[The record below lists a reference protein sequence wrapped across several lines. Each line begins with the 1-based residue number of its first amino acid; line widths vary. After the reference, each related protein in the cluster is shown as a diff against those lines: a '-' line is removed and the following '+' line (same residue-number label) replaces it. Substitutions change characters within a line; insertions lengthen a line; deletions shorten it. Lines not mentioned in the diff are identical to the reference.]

1 MKHWATAVALSV
13 SLVLTACGGSDG
25 SADRDDSS
33 RTRNLRTAVHRPRQL
48 PPPDQHPVP
57 EAQLY
62 FDQGLRLTYAFNHAE
77 AVRAF
82 EEAARL
88 DPKCGICHW
97 GTAFALGPNINAPM
111 DAAAAKR
118 AHDAAQQALG
128 LSEGASDVERAL
140 IEAVAKR
147 YVAEPTDDRAALDQ
161 AFATA
166 MGDVAGRF
174 PKDLDVVTLYAEARM
189 DLRPWN
195 YWTKDGEPEPGT
207 AELVSDLER
216 VMAADPEHPGAC
228 HYFIHAVEA
237 VAADRAVT
245 CADRLA
251 ALMPGAGH
259 LVHMPA
265 HVYIR
270 VGRWLDAITANEH
283 AVHTDETYIADQGP
297 TGVYP
302 VGYYPHNNHF
312 LSFASTMSGRSA
324 QAISAARGVVTSL
337 PVETVRAAPS
347 VEGLLAYLHLTL
359 VTFGQWDAVLSEPQ
373 PPADLKYATA
383 LVQYAR
389 GIAFA
394 AKQDRASAD
403 AALAA
408 VKAAVP
414 GGTDPVQKA
423 VLGIASEALAGE
435 IAARTGDA
443 AEAETRFRAAMA
455 IEDGLSYME
464 PPHWYYPIRQSLGK
478 VLLERGR
485 AAAAEELYRQD
496 LRRFP
501 ENGWSLY
508 GLAASLRAQDKVEEA
523 TAAQTSLRGGL
534 EGSGRPADRFALL
547 ASV

>member
-1 MKHWATAVALSV
+1 MKHWTISLAVSAA
-13 SLVLTACGGSDG
+13 LVLSACGGSDEPTG
-25 SADRDDSS
+25 AKADVAAA
-33 RTRNLRTAVHRPRQL
+33 TAVPLFTDLGNYHRQISSG
-48 PPPDQHPVP
+48 VP
-57 EAQLY
+57 EAQKY

-88 DPKCGICHW
+88 DPQCGICNW
-97 GTAFALGPNINAPM
+97 GTAFALGPNINASM
-111 DAAAAKR
+111 DDAAAKR
-118 AHDAAQQALG
+118 AYAAAQKALE
-128 LSEGASDVERAL
+128 LSDGASDVERAL

-147 YVAEPTDDRAALDQ
+147 YAAEPTGDRAALDQ

-166 MGDVAGRF
+166 MGDVARRF
-174 PKDLDVVTLYAEARM
+174 PADLDVVTLYAEARM
-189 DLRPWN
+189 DLHPWE
-195 YWTKDGEPEPGT
+195 YWTKDGKPEPGT

-216 VMAADPEHPGAC
+216 VMAADPQHPAAC

-237 VAADRAVT
+237 VPAVGADKSVA

-270 VGRWLDAITANEH
+270 VGRWGDAITANEH
-283 AVHTDETYIADQGP
+283 AVHTDEAYIADQGP

-312 LSFASTMSGRSA
+312 LSFATTMSGRSA
-324 QAISAARGVVTSL
+324 EAISAARAIVKSL

-359 VTFGQWDAVLSEPQ
+359 VSFGRWDAVLSEPQ

-389 GIAFA
+389 GVAFA

-414 GGTDPVQKA
+414 GGTDPVQQS

-464 PPHWYYPIRQSLGK
+464 PPHWYYPIRQSVGK
-478 VLLERGR
+478 VLLEQGR
-485 AAAAEELYRQD
+485 AAAAEKLYRED
-496 LRRFP
+496 LKRFP

-508 GLAASLRAQDKVEEA
+508 GLVASLRAQGHDEEA
-523 TAAQTSLRGGL
+523 AAVQKRL
-534 EGSGRPADRFALL
+534 EATWSGADVKLTGSRY
-547 ASV
+547 